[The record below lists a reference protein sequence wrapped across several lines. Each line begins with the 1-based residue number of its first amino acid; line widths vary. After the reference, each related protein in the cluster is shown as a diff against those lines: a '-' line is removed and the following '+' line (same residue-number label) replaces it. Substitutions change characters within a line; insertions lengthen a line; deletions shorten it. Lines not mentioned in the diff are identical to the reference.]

1 MKKILFGIFAIVF
14 SMPAMAL
21 DVSGTVVDETGAPIT
36 GATVYAPGTTKGFT
50 IYENDGSFAESMD
63 VEADTVLEVSF
74 VGCAEQTVKA
84 SELRNKTIKLSCSEE
99 IEEVVAFGNFKSR
112 DCTSDELDKV
122 NATHGRWVLG
132 DNGAYCKPSKCKT
145 GFKDNG
151 TTCVSRNGEACTEKE
166 LNKWAKKATSG
177 IYMYEN
183 GVERCDATA
192 CQDGFKLDGVKC
204 IPECDADID
213 NGIAEQMPID
223 GKCYPTVCVE
233 PRWVLNGAGTRARCV
248 EQKCN
253 IENGKGA
260 WKKNANGV
268 WECAVVSCNKNFEE
282 VDGQCVSNKC
292 GCGQVFVPSTGKCRD
307 KLSAEKICTRDTKPQ
322 LPANAKTAEMVCDA
336 NGREYCKIAKDGCA
350 DNYYLVES
358 ENKCKPKEGTPC
370 VIVGFEGELIGRPQT
385 EYEFVGGAL
394 KCVVKKCN
402 DKDYEPN
409 PARTACVQT
418 SGDCDTEDENA
429 LGRGKL
435 KNGVCVIQK
444 CKTGFKIQD
453 NSCVTRSGDA
463 CTRDELKKYPNATSG
478 YYDYSNGTER
488 CINLKCKDGFKPN
501 EDATECIAK
510 LKKCTPEQQQA
521 LTNAKS
527 WGLQDGTEN
536 CVALECKCGYVLENG
551 QCREKTA
558 TEKKCTRDT
567 KPQLPA
573 NAKTAEMVCDANGRE
588 YCKIAKDG
596 CNDGFTRNE
605 AKNTCDSKVGQRC
618 VDTEFSGDLVGNP
631 NKEYEYV
638 GGVLKCVVTKCN
650 DKDYKPSEDRKT
662 CVKVSGTCT
671 TDDPYADESKVGTL
685 KQGKCVPNACQSGY
699 NVKDNKCTLTKCK
712 CGYREDGNDC
722 VKREDSD
729 QCTSLTSPASP
740 AHAKYGKYSCPNGE
754 NGKEVCL
761 VTEDSCEDGYRADL
775 TNNRCLSLDGF
786 DCGDVADKPADENA
800 LKWSYVVSAGKT
812 ECRISLCK
820 DDWEPRE
827 NGTKCVKVSGA
838 CLADDLAKIEHAT
851 AGEIRNGKC
860 FATDC
865 EDNYSPNKQGICD
878 RNPCPCGQKLGE
890 GDVCIDKTD
899 EDKVC
904 TLANA
909 TKAVL
914 TCEKDKEVCRVV
926 ECAKDYEANSKKT
939 RCESV
944 KNDKCA
950 FEGDTKEFV
959 KTARWRERNKKLECV
974 ITACTDGYT
983 VDTVKNI
990 CIVSEGPCSE
1000 EQLKQIENATK
1011 GELKKGKCSVTECV
1025 PGMEPAD
1032 NKCVKIAGDCKSM
1045 PENAKS
1051 AHREFDTESNE
1062 EVCVIDACDKEYKVS
1077 DDKKTCIIVPGLSR
1091 EESKKRVEEAQQ
1103 KYDAAKAN
1111 EQSLGNRLLGAATMG
1126 SMGIGGM
1133 MVASSLAEQNAD
1145 ADAELDMA
1153 AYLATFKCDY
1163 GAGLNI
1169 RGGEVNVELPGAAE
1183 LIPLYSEYVT
1193 LANDLKARKN
1203 QLGLKAG
1210 IESEKILDSATTG
1223 LYDDVGVGITSGVYA
1238 SLARALQD
1246 PDGADAKMWA
1256 EQKDKSAQ
1264 NLKTGAITAGVGA
1277 VVGIAGNAIN
1287 KGIIKNRE
1295 KSKPE
1300 AAKKLEE
1307 EVANIKPATG
1317 TCPSQAS
1324 GVFPNC
1330 VCNSNKEYNR
1340 FANECRECT
1349 GGRVSQI
1356 IEGEQRCACTSD
1368 KEFDDGKQ
1376 QCVDKE
1382 KVPECNSEAGEQ
1394 LQNGEC
1400 VVVTPEPEEKE
1411 EETPTEESFE
1421 IVLPVDTMFEIGKSV
1436 LRPQVKTSLDAFV
1449 TNLTAAGTS
1458 KCSDFEVAGYADPA
1472 GGKSRNLTLSKER
1485 AAAVHD
1491 YLMSKSDFK
1500 ALLGKASTGVIGYGE
1515 SHCTCG
1521 VAKDGIPADKQSDVD
1536 YKYCVDKPATAVVQ
1550 DGVRFVPCRRIRI
1563 KMKCTRP
1570 TALQSVMDSVSNV
1583 SGELGAGLVSGLST
1597 SNIKLN

>member
-1 MKKILFGIFAIVF
+1 MKKILFGIFAVVF
-14 SMPAMAL
+14 SMPAMGL

-50 IYENDGSFAESMD
+50 IYKSDGSFKETID
-63 VEADTVLEVSF
+63 VEADTYLEISF
-74 VGCAEQTVKA
+74 TGCAEQNFKA
-84 SELRNKTIKLSCSEE
+84 SELNGKRIQLNCAEE
-99 IEEVVAFGNFKSR
+99 IEKVVTVGNFKTR
-112 DCTSDELDKV
+112 DCTSDELDKA
-122 NATHGRWVLG
+122 NATSGRWVLPDDG
-132 DNGAYCKPSKCKT
+132 GRAYCKPSKCKT

-151 TTCVSRNGEACTEKE
+151 TMCVSRNGDACTGKE

-177 IYMYEN
+177 IYMYVD

-192 CQDGFKLDGVKC
+192 CHDGFKLSGAQC
-204 IPECDADID
+204 IPECDADVN
-213 NGIAEQMPID
+213 NGIAEQMPIG

-233 PRWVLNGAGTRARCV
+233 PRWMLNGTGTRAKCV
-248 EQKCN
+248 EQKCS

-260 WKKNANGV
+260 WKKNTNNI

-292 GCGQVFVPSTGKCRD
+292 GCGQVFVPSTGLCRD
-307 KLSAEKICTRDTKPQ
+307 KTATEKKCTRDTKPQ
-322 LPANAKTAEMVCDA
+322 LPSNAKTAEMVCDA
-336 NGREYCKIAKDGCA
+336 NGREYCKIATNGCV
-350 DNYYLVES
+350 DNYYLIES

-385 EYEFVGGAL
+385 EYEFVDGAL

-402 DKDYEPN
+402 DRDYEPN
-409 PARTACVQT
+409 RERTACVQT

-435 KNGVCVIQK
+435 KNGICVIQK

-453 NSCVTRSGDA
+453 NSCVTRSGDV

-488 CINLKCKDGFKPN
+488 CINLKCKEGFKPN

-510 LKKCTPEQQQA
+510 LKKCTSEQQQA

-527 WGLQDGTEN
+527 WGLQDGTEK

-551 QCREKTA
+551 QCRAKTA
-558 TEKKCTRDT
+558 AEKNCTRDT
-567 KPQLPA
+567 KPQLPD
-573 NAKTAEMVCDANGRE
+573 NATVAEMVCDANGRE

-618 VDTEFSGDLVGNP
+618 IDTEFNGELIGNP

-662 CVKVSGTCT
+662 CVKVSGACT
-671 TDDPYADESKVGTL
+671 TDDPYADESKAGTL
-685 KQGKCVPNACQSGY
+685 KKGKCVPNACQNGY
-699 NVKDNKCTLTKCK
+699 RVKDNKCTLTKCK

-722 VKREDSD
+722 VKREADE
-729 QCTSLTSPASP
+729 QCTSQTSPVAP

-754 NGKEVCL
+754 NGKEVCQIS
-761 VTEDSCEDGYRADL
+761 EDSCEDGYRADL
-775 TNNRCLSLDGF
+775 TKNRCLSLDGF
-786 DCGDVADKPADENA
+786 DCGDVADKPVDENA
-800 LKWSYVVSAGKT
+800 LKWSYAVSAGKT

-838 CLADDLAKIEHAT
+838 CLAADLQLIDKAS

-865 EDNYSPNKQGICD
+865 EDNYSPNKQGICE
-878 RNPCPCGQKLGE
+878 RNLCPCGQKLGE
-890 GDVCIDKTD
+890 DDVCVDKTE

-904 TLANA
+904 TIANA
-909 TKAVL
+909 TKAAL

-926 ECAKDYEANSKKT
+926 ECAKDYKTNSKKN

-944 KNDKCA
+944 KNDQCA
-950 FEGDTKEFV
+950 FDGDTKEFV
-959 KTARWRERNKKLECV
+959 KTARWRERNKEMECV

-983 VDTVKNI
+983 VDTAKNI

-1000 EQLKQIENATK
+1000 AQVKQIENATK
-1011 GELKKGKCSVTECV
+1011 GELKKGKCFVTECV
-1025 PGMEPAD
+1025 PGMEPVD
-1032 NKCVKIAGDCKSM
+1032 NKCVKIAGDCKNM

-1051 AHREFDTESNE
+1051 AHREFVAESNE
-1062 EVCVIDACDKEYKVS
+1062 EICIIDACDKEYKVS
-1077 DDKKTCIIVPGLSR
+1077 DDKQSCIIVPGLSR
-1091 EESKKRVEEAQQ
+1091 EESKQRIEEAQQ

-1111 EQSLGNRLLGAATMG
+1111 EQSLGNRMLGAATMG

-1169 RGGEVNVELPGAAE
+1169 RGGQVNVELPGASE

-1193 LANDLKARKN
+1193 LANDVKARKK
-1203 QLGLKAG
+1203 QLGLKTG

-1223 LYDDVGVGITSGVYA
+1223 LYDDVGIGISSGAYA

-1246 PDGADAKMWA
+1246 PNGTDAKMWA
-1256 EQKDKSAQ
+1256 EQKEKTAQ

-1277 VVGIAGNAIN
+1277 AVGLVGNIISSEVFKNKMKNLKSVSILQEKVDAIPETHVAQRQSCPSNSQGTYPDCDCGPNAIYNGSTNKCDTCPENQKAQDNQCGCWTAPNTVKDGDKCVEPKQECKYECEEPTAENNLVRNPNCTCGCKDGFDYKDKKCQPQTPPQDSITVTVVEEVRRETALNEATLKEAIFDFGKSTLTSVAKTALDDFAKNLKEIDKVTKCDIEVSGFTDRAGN
-1287 KGIIKNRE
+1287 
-1295 KSKPE
+1295 SD
-1300 AAKKLEE
+1300 
-1307 EVANIKPATG
+1307 
-1317 TCPSQAS
+1317 
-1324 GVFPNC
+1324 
-1330 VCNSNKEYNR
+1330 YN
-1340 FANECRECT
+1340 
-1349 GGRVSQI
+1349 
-1356 IEGEQRCACTSD
+1356 
-1368 KEFDDGKQ
+1368 
-1376 QCVDKE
+1376 
-1382 KVPECNSEAGEQ
+1382 
-1394 LQNGEC
+1394 
-1400 VVVTPEPEEKE
+1400 
-1411 EETPTEESFE
+1411 
-1421 IVLPVDTMFEIGKSV
+1421 M
-1436 LRPQVKTSLDAFV
+1436 
-1449 TNLTAAGTS
+1449 
-1458 KCSDFEVAGYADPA
+1458 
-1472 GGKSRNLTLSKER
+1472 TLSLER
-1485 AAAVHD
+1485 ATSVKNHLA
-1491 YLMSKSDFK
+1491 S
-1500 ALLGKASTGVIGYGE
+1500 ALNKNGITNTMKTNGYGE
-1515 SHCTCG
+1515 TKCFC
-1521 VAKDGIPADKQSDVD
+1521 VAGSLSGWKACNGKKAGDVARG
-1536 YKYCVDKPATAVVQ
+1536 YGYP
-1550 DGVRFVPCRRIRI
+1550 PCRVVTI
-1563 KMKCTRP
+1563 K
-1570 TALQSVMDSVSNV
+1570 ALCETEQQV
-1583 SGELGAGLVSGLST
+1583 ET
-1597 SNIKLN
+1597 PQ